1 MISSNDAWADIP
13 TRLALLPPPRIP
25 SREFLLDVSNASKE
39 VARRVLQN
47 AINDCH
53 QCGGGRVV
61 VPAGEYSINGP
72 LTLRSSVDLHLS
84 EGALLRFSGE
94 PADFMPP
101 VLQRWEGTEV
111 FSHSPLITADHAH
124 DIAITGRGTIDGQ
137 GKRIFES
144 WQPIQ
149 KQDQSRLRD
158 MGRDGVPLEKRI
170 FGKETRLRPSLF
182 QPINCER
189 VLLEGVTIRDS
200 PFWTIHPTYCRHV
213 IIRGV
218 TVDSMN
224 FNNDGCDPDS
234 CSDVLIENCIFRTGD
249 DGIAIKSG
257 RDQDAWRVAR
267 PTERVLV
274 RNCEFFSKI
283 NGLCIGSEMSGG
295 VRHIF
300 MENCRIAE
308 AASVLYLKSNADRGG
323 VVEQIFMRNIA
334 IDRSKVAV
342 VRLESNYHSHRGGN
356 FPSHFR
362 GIDIR
367 DVHCRSAD
375 SYGLFLE
382 GSPSCPVSDLTITN
396 LTIDYAREPVFLRH
410 ANLLSE
416 NVVIGSVN
424 LPPNPPQ
431 TPVDNPRLK
440 LTM

>member
-283 NGLCIGSEMSGG
+283 NGLCFWSDMSDG
-295 VRHIF
+295 VRH
-300 MENCRIAE
+300 
-308 AASVLYLKSNADRGG
+308 
-323 VVEQIFMRNIA
+323 
-334 IDRSKVAV
+334 
-342 VRLESNYHSHRGGN
+342 
-356 FPSHFR
+356 
-362 GIDIR
+362 
-367 DVHCRSAD
+367 
-375 SYGLFLE
+375 
-382 GSPSCPVSDLTITN
+382 
-396 LTIDYAREPVFLRH
+396 VF
-410 ANLLSE
+410 
-416 NVVIGSVN
+416 
-424 LPPNPPQ
+424 
-431 TPVDNPRLK
+431 K
-440 LTM
+440 

>member
-1 MISSNDAWADIP
+1 M
-13 TRLALLPPPRIP
+13 
-25 SREFLLDVSNASKE
+25 
-39 VARRVLQN
+39 
-47 AINDCH
+47 
-53 QCGGGRVV
+53 V
-61 VPAGEYSINGP
+61 VPAGEYFIRGP
-72 LTLRSSVDLHLS
+72 LTLRSSVELHLS
-84 EGALLRFSGE
+84 EGALLLFSGE
-94 PADFMPP
+94 PSDFMPP

-137 GKRIFES
+137 GKHIFES

-149 KQDQSRLRD
+149 KQDQTKLRD
-158 MGRDGVPLEKRI
+158 MGRDGVPLDERI

-182 QPINCER
+182 QPMNCER
-189 VLLEGVTIRDS
+189 VLLEGITIRDS

-234 CSDVLIENCIFRTGD
+234 CSDVLVENCVFRTGD

-257 RDQDAWRVAR
+257 RDQDGWRVAR

-274 RNCEFFSKI
+274 RNCDFLSRI

-295 VRHIF
+295 VRHVF

-308 AASVLYLKSNADRGG
+308 AASALYLKSNADRGG
-323 VVEQIFMRNIA
+323 VVEQIFMRNIT
-334 IDRSKVAV
+334 IDRAKAAV

-367 DVHCRSAD
+367 DVHCGSAD
-375 SYGLFLE
+375 AYGLFLE
-382 GSPSCPVSDLTITN
+382 GSPSCPVRDIVITN
-396 LTIDYAREPVFLRH
+396 LTIDRAGEPVFLRH
-410 ANLLSE
+410 TELLCD
-416 NVVIGSVN
+416 NVKIGSADV
-424 LPPNPPQ
+424 PRTPPQ
-431 TPVDNPRLK
+431 TSPDHPRLK